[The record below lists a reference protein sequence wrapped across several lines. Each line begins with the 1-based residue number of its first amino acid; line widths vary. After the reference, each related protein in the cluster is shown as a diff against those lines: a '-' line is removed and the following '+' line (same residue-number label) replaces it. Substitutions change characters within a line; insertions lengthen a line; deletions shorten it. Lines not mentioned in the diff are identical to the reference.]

1 MRQPAIEPPCILGKC
16 PENTTLNSAKIRTGQ
31 KPIRIVHQ
39 LYVILTHAMLLFS
52 RFQCIANV
60 GLLRTCYGF
69 DDSKGG
75 GEERKRENT
84 SSSGGES
91 SLSFAVENREAKL
104 SEMVRLSSVTDT
116 ESTVLPESNSFT

>member
-1 MRQPAIEPPCILGKC
+1 
-16 PENTTLNSAKIRTGQ
+16 
-31 KPIRIVHQ
+31 
-39 LYVILTHAMLLFS
+39 MLLLP

-60 GLLRTCYGF
+60 GLLRTCYGI

-75 GEERKRENT
+75 GEEHKRENT
-84 SSSGGES
+84 SSSSGGES

-104 SEMVRLSSVTDT
+104 SEMVRRSSVTDT